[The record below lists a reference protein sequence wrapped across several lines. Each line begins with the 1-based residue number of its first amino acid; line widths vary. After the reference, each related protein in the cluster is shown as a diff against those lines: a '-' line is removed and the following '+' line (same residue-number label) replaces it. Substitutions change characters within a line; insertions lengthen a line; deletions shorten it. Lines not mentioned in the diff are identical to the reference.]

1 MFVSVLSRSFLTTFR
16 HLQRLL
22 SVEWYDMAVTL
33 GEFELIV
40 EGAEKS
46 TANKTRSVTMIG
58 FLDSRPEFEQDT
70 SRIQIE

>member
-1 MFVSVLSRSFLTTFR
+1 
-16 HLQRLL
+16 
-22 SVEWYDMAVTL
+22 MAVTL